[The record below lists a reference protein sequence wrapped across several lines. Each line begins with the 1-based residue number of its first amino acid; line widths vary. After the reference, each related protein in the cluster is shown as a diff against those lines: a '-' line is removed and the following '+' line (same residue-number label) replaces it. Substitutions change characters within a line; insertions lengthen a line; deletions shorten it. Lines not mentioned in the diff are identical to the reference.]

1 MPYQCLEKCGEFL
14 VAARDSSIDLFNLSN
29 GEYISSWSC
38 PLTQTPA
45 KGKPNGGESSKKQE
59 VKESPLVVD
68 EVDASAP
75 PAKRRKIETEDEK
88 KTEEKV
94 EEKPEPKVENKVVN
108 ENGGKKQQKKQKQ
121 NHRTDS
127 IATGLEPPSVIALA
141 VAKNAQYV
149 VAITGEDKCIR
160 VFEVI
165 TKDGK
170 AILNHLSQR

>member
-1 MPYQCLEKCGEFL
+1 MPYQCLEKCGEYL
-14 VAARDSSIDLFNLSN
+14 VAARDSSIDLLHLGN
-29 GEYISSWSC
+29 GEYISTWSC
-38 PLTQTPA
+38 PLTQVPS
-45 KGKPNGGESSKKQE
+45 KGKSVSAESSKKHE
-59 VKESPLVVD
+59 AKELSLVED

-88 KTEEKV
+88 KPEERA
-94 EEKPEPKVENKVVN
+94 EKKSEPKADQKVKPKAN
-108 ENGGKKQQKKQKQ
+108 ENGGKKQKQ

-127 IATGLEPPSVIALA
+127 IANGPEPPSVIALA
-141 VAKNAQYV
+141 VSKNAQHV

-170 AILNHLSQR
+170 AILNHVSQR